1 MRIEDIGVARCLVVA
16 TTATATATAGKK
28 AEKEAASKEDKA
40 KLRVLISFLR
50 RRKQRFWKGHQ
61 PFAGCWFLFCLAA
74 PVG

>member
-28 AEKEAASKEDKA
+28 AEKQAAGKEDKA

-50 RRKQRFWKGHQ
+50 
-61 PFAGCWFLFCLAA
+61 
-74 PVG
+74 